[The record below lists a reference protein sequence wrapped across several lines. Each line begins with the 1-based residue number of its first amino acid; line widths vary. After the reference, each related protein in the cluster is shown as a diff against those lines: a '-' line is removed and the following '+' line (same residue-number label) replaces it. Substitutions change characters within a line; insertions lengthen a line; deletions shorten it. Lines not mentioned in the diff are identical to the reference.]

1 MTQEPKDPKIVVD
14 EDWKERVRAE
24 RQAARE
30 ARKQA
35 DRGEDGGDSWSGP
48 APPDPFSMLVSSL
61 AAEAMMALG
70 QAPDPSQGHPVVR
83 PELARHSIDMLDML
97 EEKTKGNLSP
107 DQSQMLDSLLHQLR
121 MLYVQIYRPPS
132 EASAGGDATA
142 AGSRRDS
149 AAEDDPGAGEQ
160 APAAD
165 DPAAN
170 SAEEG

>member
-24 RQAARE
+24 REAARE
-30 ARKQA
+30 SRKQA
-35 DRGEDGGDSWSGP
+35 DRGGGGGCSSSDP
-48 APPDPFSMLVSSL
+48 AQPDPFSMLVSSL

-97 EEKTKGNLSP
+97 QEKTTGNLSP
-107 DQSQMLDSLLHQLR
+107 EESQMLDSLLHQLR
-121 MLYVQIYRPPS
+121 MRYVQVYRQPS
-132 EASAGGDATA
+132 EASAGGDDTA
-142 AGSRRDS
+142 AGSRRDPG
-149 AAEDDPGAGEQ
+149 AEDDPGGKEQ

-165 DPAAN
+165 EPAAN
-170 SAEEG
+170 SAEDE

>member
-24 RQAARE
+24 REAARE
-30 ARKQA
+30 SRTQA
-35 DRGEDGGDSWSGP
+35 DRAAGGGGSSSGP
-48 APPDPFSMLVSSL
+48 ARPDPFSMLVSSL

-70 QAPDPSQGHPVVR
+70 QAPDPAQGHPVVR

-107 DQSQMLDSLLHQLR
+107 DESQMLDSLLHQLR
-121 MLYVQIYRPPS
+121 MLYVQVYRPPNA
-132 EASAGGDATA
+132 ASAGGDATA
-142 AGSRRDS
+142 TASGRDTAADGDAAG
-149 AAEDDPGAGEQ
+149 PGP
-160 APAAD
+160 APAGD

-170 SAEEG
+170 AGEEG